1 MQTMKLASDL
11 MGHLRLGIKEMT
23 IRKGVRKIT
32 IGEDL
37 TFINAEDPEDTHVVY
52 VIGAEL
58 RQLRMVPD
66 SVAQEDGFEHMPHL
80 YEGLKKF
87 YPDITLEDIVTIVR
101 FTVE

>member
-1 MQTMKLASDL
+1 MQEMKLASHL
-11 MGHLRLGIKEMT
+11 MAHVCLGTKEMT

-32 IGEDL
+32 VGEEL
-37 TFINAEDPEDTHVVY
+37 TFVNAEDPEDTQVVF

-80 YEGLKKF
+80 YEGLKQF